1 MDLASL
7 HFLVGQTVLAAE
19 GAEQAPMY
27 VQVLTHIVCF
37 LIVFWILKRF
47 AFGPILEVIDE
58 RRNRIA
64 SDLQQAADSRK
75 QAEADHKALEER
87 LSHIEEEAR
96 ARMQELIA
104 EGRRVAESIQES
116 ARRDAAEMIQ
126 KAQKNIEYETEK
138 AREILKKDVIHLT
151 LEATEHL
158 LKEQL
163 DDAKHRQLIGDFL
176 TRLERN

>member
-1 MDLASL
+1 VELASL
-7 HFLVGQTVLAAE
+7 PFLIGQTVLTA
-19 GAEQAPMY
+19 GGVEQAPMH

-37 LIVFWILKRF
+37 FIVFWILKRF

-58 RRNRIA
+58 RRERIQ
-64 SDLQQAADSRK
+64 SDLQQAEELRKKAD
-75 QAEADHKALEER
+75 ADHRALEER

-116 ARRDAAEMIQ
+116 ARRESAEMIQ

-138 AREILKKDVIHLT
+138 AREVIKKDIINMT
-151 LEATEHL
+151 IEATEHL
-158 LKEQL
+158 LKQRL
-163 DDAKHRQLIGDFL
+163 DDAGHRQLIGDFL
-176 TRLERN
+176 ARIERN

>member
-7 HFLVGQTVLAAE
+7 HFLIGQAVLAAE
-19 GAEQAPMY
+19 GVEQASLP

-37 LIVFWILKRF
+37 ILVFWILKRF
-47 AFGPILEVIDE
+47 AFKPVLEVIDE
-58 RRNRIA
+58 RREQIK
-64 SDLQQAADSRK
+64 SDLQRAEESRK

-87 LSHIEEEAR
+87 LSRIEDEAR

-116 ARRDAAEMIQ
+116 ARQNSAEMIQ

-138 AREILKKDVIHLT
+138 ARETIKKDMINLT
-151 LEATEHL
+151 IEATEHL
-158 LKEQL
+158 LKERL
-163 DDAKHRQLIGDFL
+163 DDAGHRQLIGDFL
-176 TRLERN
+176 TRMERN